1 MKCGRKDAYVI
12 FVASTSRLQ
21 ETTRARLLRFVP
33 ARYVIK
39 MNKTLNT
46 APSAPFD
53 DIRALMIDLPQAD
66 ENAMAITAAREAQ
79 LVKPAGALGRLEDM
93 SSWLSGWAGK
103 SPPVIARPLVG
114 VFASDHGIAKRGVSA
129 YPQEVTRQ
137 MIDAIA
143 SGGAAISILAQQA
156 GAGLKVFDLAV
167 GRPTPDIVEADA
179 MTPQEC
185 VATMA
190 YGMEV
195 LAEGTDLLVLG
206 EVGIANTSIAAA
218 IALGLYGGSASL
230 WTGPGSGVEGEALE
244 RKRAAI
250 EAAVRRLGP
259 GPHDPLEI
267 LRAVGGREFAAIA
280 GAILAAR
287 LQRVPVVLDGF
298 MVTVAAAVL
307 HALNP
312 RALDHCIIGHL
323 SAEPGHR
330 LLLDRIG
337 KKPVLDLG
345 LRLGEGTGAA
355 LAVLILK
362 AAVACHAGMAT
373 FGEAGVAGPA

>member
-1 MKCGRKDAYVI
+1 MI
-12 FVASTSRLQ
+12 MTPSPAS
-21 ETTRARLLRFVP
+21 A
-33 ARYVIK
+33 
-39 MNKTLNT
+39 
-46 APSAPFD
+46 APFE
-53 DIRALMIDLPQAD
+53 DIRALLVDLPQAD
-66 ENAMAITAAREAQ
+66 EQAMAITAAREAQ
-79 LVKPAGALGRLEDM
+79 LLKPPGALGRLEDIT
-93 SSWLSGWAGK
+93 SWLSGWTGR
-103 SPPVIARPLVG
+103 SPPVITRPLIG
-114 VFASDHGIAKRGVSA
+114 VFASDHGIAARGVSA

-143 SGGAAISILAQQA
+143 SGGAAISILAQEA

-167 GRPTPDIVEADA
+167 GKPTPDIVEADA

-190 YGMEV
+190 YGMEI
-195 LAEGTDLLVLG
+195 LAAGTDLLVLG
-206 EVGIANTSIAAA
+206 EVGIGNTSIAAA
-218 IALGLYGGSASL
+218 IALALYGGSAGL
-230 WTGPGSGVEGEALE
+230 WTGPGSGVEGQALE
-244 RKRAAI
+244 RKRGAI
-250 EAAVRRLGP
+250 EAAVIRLGA

-267 LRAVGGREFAAIA
+267 LCRVGGREFAAIA

-298 MVTVAAAVL
+298 MVAVAAAVL

-312 RALDHCIIGHL
+312 RALDHCIIGHV

-345 LRLGEGTGAA
+345 LKLGEGTGAA

-362 AAVACHAGMAT
+362 AAVACHTGMAT
-373 FGEAGVAGPA
+373 FGEAGVTGPI

>member
-1 MKCGRKDAYVI
+1 M
-12 FVASTSRLQ
+12 T
-21 ETTRARLLRFVP
+21 
-33 ARYVIK
+33 
-39 MNKTLNT
+39 
-46 APSAPFD
+46 APFD
-53 DIRALMIDLPQAD
+53 DIRALLRELPIAD
-66 ENAMAITAAREAQ
+66 ENAISLTAAREVQ
-79 LVKPAGALGRLEDM
+79 LIKPPGALGRLEDI
-93 SSWLSGWAGK
+93 SSWLSAWTGR
-103 SPPVIARPLVG
+103 SPPQIVRPLVA
-114 VFASDHGIAKRGVSA
+114 VFASDHGIAARGVSA

-143 SGGAAISILAQQA
+143 AGGAAISVLAQQA
-156 GAGLKVFDLAV
+156 GAGLKVYDLAV
-167 GRPTPDIVEADA
+167 GKPTPDIVETNA

-195 LAEGTDLLVLG
+195 LAEGTDMLVLG
-206 EVGIANTSIAAA
+206 EVGIGNTSIAAA
-218 IALGLYGGSASL
+218 LCLALYGGSASL
-230 WTGPGSGVEGEALE
+230 WAGPGTGVEGPALD

-250 EAAVRRLGP
+250 DAAVARMGP
-259 GPHDPLEI
+259 RPSHGPHDPLEI
-267 LRAVGGREFAAIA
+267 LCAVGGREFAAIA

-298 MVTVAAAVL
+298 MVTTAAAVL
-307 HALNP
+307 HAINP
-312 RALDHCIIGHL
+312 RALDHCIVGHV
-323 SAEPGHR
+323 SGEPGHR
-330 LLLDRIG
+330 ALLDRIG

-355 LAVLILK
+355 LAVLIIK